1 MTDTYEVH
9 RKVARSRPFILFQNI
24 NYTANGLRH
33 SEVLGQ
39 KVILTIQ
46 PDDIR
51 TLKARL
57 PSGKDL
63 GTLEMAG
70 QQLNHPL
77 PLIKWRKKL
86 RKY

>member
-24 NYTANGLRH
+24 NYTGNGLRH

-57 PSGKDL
+57 
-63 GTLEMAG
+63 
-70 QQLNHPL
+70 
-77 PLIKWRKKL
+77 
-86 RKY
+86 